1 MRWIPGLAMALL
13 LASGC
18 SDPTKSVLDEV
29 TPGTGGLSGVVV
41 TAAIAP
47 LSGVTVL
54 LEPGGHATVTGED
67 GLFAF
72 ADIAT
77 GAYTLS
83 AVRDGYLR
91 TSLGVEVGEG
101 TPAGSVKVVLEADTA
116 TARFVESYVFDG
128 FVDWSFNVAG
138 ARSTNSASPNYT
150 IGLRAPDFIQ
160 SELVWESTQAFG
172 RSLDLTAIA
181 NDGNVTV
188 PSIGESVGPSPLL
201 LTLNSSVIQGAK
213 LGPKVLL
220 DFTVFAGEEPV
231 AADTGGGLAVN
242 QGYRLV
248 THMFYGFLPPEGW
261 RFSSDGEAPSPT

>member
-1 MRWIPGLAMALL
+1 MPGLVVVVL

-18 SDPTKSVLDEV
+18 SDPTLPAMDSGV
-29 TPGTGGLSGVVV
+29 PGTGALTGVVV

-47 LSGVTVL
+47 LAQVRVT
-54 LEPGGHATVTGED
+54 LEPGGHENLTGAD

-72 ADIAT
+72 ADLAP

-83 AVRDGYLR
+83 AALPGYRSL
-91 TSLGVEVGEG
+91 SLGVQVAEG
-101 TPAGSVKVVLEADTA
+101 GTGAPVKVVLETDTT

-138 ARSTNSASPNYT
+138 ARGSTSASPNYT
-150 IGLRAPDFIQ
+150 IGLRPPDFVQ
-160 SELVWESTQAFG
+160 AELVWDSTQAFG
-172 RSLDLTAIA
+172 RNLDLTAIA

-188 PSIGESVGPSPLL
+188 PSIGRSVGPSPLL
-201 LTLNSSVIQGAK
+201 LTLNASVIRDAA

-220 DFTVFAGEEPV
+220 DFTVFAGEEPL
-231 AADTGGGLAVN
+231 AADTGVGLALN
-242 QGYRLV
+242 QGYRLI

-261 RFSSDGEAPSPT
+261 RFSSDGDAPSPT